1 MQCNLCSI
9 SCAVGVNVVTLWSFH
24 NYFSFCV
31 VTFHQ
36 CENQTS
42 KSSNKAHFRRL
53 MNKSPAKFRAE
64 TLKQL
69 ASPQITFSSLMMMM
83 MLQSEQHLR
92 KWSFWE
98 HVKDFHAKHVRSL
111 PRCVYLNAGSA
122 PGEAFKQYLK
132 NVTRC
137 MKAYLSHYTVF
148 TYVTLHKHL
157 FLRFFF

>member
-36 CENQTS
+36 CENQTC
-42 KSSNKAHFRRL
+42 KSSNKAHFQSL
-53 MNKSPAKFRAE
+53 MNKSPARFRAE

-69 ASPQITFSSLMMMM
+69 ASPRIAFSSLMMMMM

-111 PRCVYLNAGSA
+111 PAVCTWMLGQRLEKLLNSIWKTWRVAWRRICFNTQFS
-122 PGEAFKQYLK
+122 
-132 NVTRC
+132 R
-137 MKAYLSHYTVF
+137 M
-148 TYVTLHKHL
+148 
-157 FLRFFF
+157 

>member
-69 ASPQITFSSLMMMM
+69 ASPQITFSSLMM
-83 MLQSEQHLR
+83 LQSEQHLR

-111 PRCVYLNAGSA
+111 PAVCTWMLGQRLEKLLNSIWKTWHVAWRRIYLITQ
-122 PGEAFKQYLK
+122 F
-132 NVTRC
+132 
-137 MKAYLSHYTVF
+137 SHM
-148 TYVTLHKHL
+148 
-157 FLRFFF
+157 